1 MKFQL
6 FAVRPARPAEAN
18 IDALYG
24 AIVAQARLPSF
35 YMLYGVPDTVDG
47 RLDMIVLHL
56 VLLLRRL
63 ARDGG
68 PKSGPRNGSRSDLS
82 QRVFDRFCTDIDDN
96 FREMGVGDLS
106 VPKKMQAVGAS
117 FYGRARAYDEALDGS
132 GDVRTA
138 LTAALARNVF
148 GAPAGVEA
156 AHLAAYVL
164 AADRALATTDVGAV
178 AVGQLAFPD
187 PDSIVDTTS

>member
-6 FAVRPARPAEAN
+6 FAVRPARPAGAN

-24 AIVAQARLPSF
+24 AIVAQARSPSF
-35 YMLYGVPDTVDG
+35 YMRYGVPDTVDG

-68 PKSGPRNGSRSDLS
+68 PKDGPRGDLS

-117 FYGRARAYDEALDGS
+117 FYGRARAYDEALDGN
-132 GDVRTA
+132 GDVRAA

-156 AHLAAYVL
+156 ARLAAYVL
-164 AADRALATTDVGAV
+164 AADRALATTDIGAV

-187 PDSIVDTTS
+187 PDSIADTAP